1 MQLKEL
7 FQRIDFFSGL
17 DDKILRKL
25 ADAAVTRQYGKDEVI
40 VRQGEMGLGL
50 YIIVR
55 GRVKVEREQPGSPP
69 IKVAELGPEQFFA
82 EMSIVDNKPRS
93 ATVSTMEDTECLLLT
108 RDSFVS
114 LMQKYPEI
122 PIRVAKLLADRLRAA
137 DEKLAEMH
145 AADSANS
152 AKKEGGIPA
161 GGSASSNGDGPAAA
175 EGGPH
180 GKQKVQ
186 QSLLDAFQNLYT
198 LKAFTRFSVAV
209 LGCPVEGVAANTIE
223 QIRVGDVKA
232 LIFPADEAVSMR
244 IEASRPGDFT
254 LHVFVPEAPGPR
266 RFGPVSIDPRDEVT
280 LSVEKGEVALHARTF
295 SCDNTEI
302 DF

>member
-25 ADAAVTRQYGKDEVI
+25 ADAAVTRQYGPDEVVI
-40 VRQGEMGLGL
+40 RQGEIGLGL

-55 GRVKVEREQPGSPP
+55 GKVKVEREQPGVPP

-93 ATVSTMEDTECLLLT
+93 ATVTTMEETECLLLT
-108 RDSFVS
+108 RDSFVN

-122 PIRVAKLLADRLRAA
+122 PIRVAKLLAERLRVA
-137 DEKLAEMH
+137 DEKLATMH
-145 AADSANS
+145 AAEA
-152 AKKEGGIPA
+152 APK
-161 GGSASSNGDGPAAA
+161 PAAA
-175 EGGPH
+175 PSVAAPASGASASTNGTASATSGAG

-186 QSLLDAFQNLYT
+186 QSLLDMFESLYA

-209 LGCPVEGVAANTIE
+209 LGCPVEGSAPNVVE

-232 LIFPADEAVSMR
+232 LIFPADEAVEMAIS
-244 IEASRPGDFT
+244 AARPGSFT
-254 LHVFVPEAPGPR
+254 LNVLLPEPSGR
-266 RFGPVSIDPRDEVT
+266 HSFGPISIDPADRVAMT
-280 LSVEKGEVALHARTF
+280 LKKNEVALHVSRI
-295 SCDNTEI
+295 SCDNV
-302 DF
+302 